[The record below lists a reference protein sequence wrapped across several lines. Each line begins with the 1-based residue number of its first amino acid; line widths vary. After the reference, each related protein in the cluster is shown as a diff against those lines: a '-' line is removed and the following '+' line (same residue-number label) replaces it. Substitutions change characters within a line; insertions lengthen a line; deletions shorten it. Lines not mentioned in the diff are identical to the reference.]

1 MEKAGVK
8 SYFFPT
14 FYGDFV
20 GIQGAIG
27 GFDDLEQHALLQG
40 NVEDKTGLYASEEH
54 HGLKLIYRSSQVHNS
69 LVTLTFTADS
79 VTFVENRYENHNRVT
94 LCT

>member
-1 MEKAGVK
+1 METAGVK
-8 SYFFPT
+8 SHFFPT

-27 GFDDLEQHALLQG
+27 GFDDLEQHALLKG
-40 NVEDKTGLYASEEH
+40 SVEDITGLYASERH

-69 LVTLTFTADS
+69 LVSLTFTADS
-79 VTFVENRYENHNRVT
+79 VTFVENRYSPFNSSI
-94 LCT
+94 L

>member
-1 MEKAGVK
+1 MEKNGIK
-8 SYFFPT
+8 SHFFPT

-20 GIQGAIG
+20 GIQGTIG
-27 GFDDLEQHALLQG
+27 GFDPLEQHTLFETDL
-40 NVEDKTGLYASEEH
+40 NNTELDTDLYTSDRH

-79 VTFVENRYENHNRVT
+79 VTFVENRY
-94 LCT
+94 LLKML